1 MRITVT
7 QFRLKNRRWFGRNN
21 IHFFIISGDAEK
33 ILEVY
38 AKLPDN
44 KKPMLMVIMNA
55 LISGMEIQEMLAG
68 KQNIWKTDNL
78 ICVLRGA
85 ASSYKNAGLAEPMQ

>member
-1 MRITVT
+1 MNKTENKDYSPE
-7 QFRLKNRRWFGRNN
+7 L
-21 IHFFIISGDAEK
+21 ISDAEK

-55 LISGMEIQEMLAG
+55 LIGLITKDE
-68 KQNIWKTDNL
+68 TDWL
-78 ICVLRGA
+78 MKIER
-85 ASSYKNAGLAEPMQ
+85 

>member
-1 MRITVT
+1 MNAT
-7 QFRLKNRRWFGRNN
+7 KNENYSPEQ
-21 IHFFIISGDAEK
+21 ISDAEK

-44 KKPMLMVIMNA
+44 KKPVLMVIINA
-55 LISGMEIQEMLAG
+55 LISGMEIQETLAG
-68 KQNIWKTDNL
+68 KQTVWKDRKLNSEA
-78 ICVLRGA
+78 RGA

>member
-1 MRITVT
+1 MNAV
-7 QFRLKNRRWFGRNN
+7 KNENYSPEQ
-21 IHFFIISGDAEK
+21 ISDAEK

-55 LISGMEIQEMLAG
+55 LISGMEIQDMLAG
-68 KQNIWKTDNL
+68 KQTI
-78 ICVLRGA
+78 
-85 ASSYKNAGLAEPMQ
+85 

>member
-1 MRITVT
+1 MNKTENKDYSPE
-7 QFRLKNRRWFGRNN
+7 L
-21 IHFFIISGDAEK
+21 ISDAEK

-44 KKPMLMVIMNA
+44 KKHMLMVIMNA

-68 KQNIWKTDNL
+68 KQNI
-78 ICVLRGA
+78 
-85 ASSYKNAGLAEPMQ
+85 

>member
-1 MRITVT
+1 MNAV
-7 QFRLKNRRWFGRNN
+7 KNENYSPEQ
-21 IHFFIISGDAEK
+21 ISDAEK

-55 LISGMEIQEMLAG
+55 LISGMEIQGMLAG
-68 KQNIWKTDNL
+68 KQTI
-78 ICVLRGA
+78 
-85 ASSYKNAGLAEPMQ
+85 

>member
-1 MRITVT
+1 MQKGEITMNAV
-7 QFRLKNRRWFGRNN
+7 KNENYSPEQ
-21 IHFFIISGDAEK
+21 ISDAEK

-44 KKPMLMVIMNA
+44 KKPVLMVIINA

-68 KQNIWKTDNL
+68 KQT
-78 ICVLRGA
+78 V
-85 ASSYKNAGLAEPMQ
+85 

>member
-1 MRITVT
+1 MNKTENKDYSPE
-7 QFRLKNRRWFGRNN
+7 L
-21 IHFFIISGDAEK
+21 ISDAEK

-55 LISGMEIQEMLAG
+55 LITTNY
-68 KQNIWKTDNL
+68 KKVNIITPK
-78 ICVLRGA
+78 
-85 ASSYKNAGLAEPMQ
+85 SSSIFQSELSYCNTHSECLMC

>member
-1 MRITVT
+1 MNAV
-7 QFRLKNRRWFGRNN
+7 KNENYSPEQ
-21 IHFFIISGDAEK
+21 ISDAEK

-55 LISGMEIQEMLAG
+55 LISVMEIQEMLAG
-68 KQNIWKTDNL
+68 KQTI
-78 ICVLRGA
+78 
-85 ASSYKNAGLAEPMQ
+85 

>member
-1 MRITVT
+1 MNAV
-7 QFRLKNRRWFGRNN
+7 KNENYSPEQ
-21 IHFFIISGDAEK
+21 ISDAEK
-33 ILEVY
+33 VLEVY

-68 KQNIWKTDNL
+68 KQT
-78 ICVLRGA
+78 V
-85 ASSYKNAGLAEPMQ
+85 

>member
-1 MRITVT
+1 MNAV
-7 QFRLKNRRWFGRNN
+7 KNENYSPEQ
-21 IHFFIISGDAEK
+21 ISDAEK
-33 ILEVY
+33 VLEVY

-68 KQNIWKTDNL
+68 KQTI
-78 ICVLRGA
+78 
-85 ASSYKNAGLAEPMQ
+85 

>member
-1 MRITVT
+1 MNAV
-7 QFRLKNRRWFGRNN
+7 KNENYSPEQ
-21 IHFFIISGDAEK
+21 ISDAEK

-55 LISGMEIQEMLAG
+55 LISGMEIQEILAG
-68 KQNIWKTDNL
+68 KQTI
-78 ICVLRGA
+78 
-85 ASSYKNAGLAEPMQ
+85 

>member
-1 MRITVT
+1 MNAV
-7 QFRLKNRRWFGRNN
+7 KNENYSPEQ
-21 IHFFIISGDAEK
+21 ISDAEK

-68 KQNIWKTDNL
+68 KQT
-78 ICVLRGA
+78 V
-85 ASSYKNAGLAEPMQ
+85 

>member
-1 MRITVT
+1 MNAV
-7 QFRLKNRRWFGRNN
+7 KNENYSPEQ
-21 IHFFIISGDAEK
+21 ISDAEK

-68 KQNIWKTDNL
+68 KQSI
-78 ICVLRGA
+78 
-85 ASSYKNAGLAEPMQ
+85 

>member
-1 MRITVT
+1 MNAV
-7 QFRLKNRRWFGRNN
+7 KNENYSPEQ
-21 IHFFIISGDAEK
+21 ISDAEK

-44 KKPMLMVIMNA
+44 KKPILMVIMNA

-68 KQNIWKTDNL
+68 KQTI
-78 ICVLRGA
+78 
-85 ASSYKNAGLAEPMQ
+85 

>member
-1 MRITVT
+1 MSAI
-7 QFRLKNRRWFGRNN
+7 KNENYSPEQ
-21 IHFFIISGDAEK
+21 ISDAEK

-44 KKPMLMVIMNA
+44 KKPVLMVIINA

-68 KQNIWKTDNL
+68 KQS
-78 ICVLRGA
+78 V
-85 ASSYKNAGLAEPMQ
+85 

>member
-1 MRITVT
+1 MNKTENKDYSPE
-7 QFRLKNRRWFGRNN
+7 L
-21 IHFFIISGDAEK
+21 ISDAEK

-68 KQNIWKTDNL
+68 KQNI
-78 ICVLRGA
+78 
-85 ASSYKNAGLAEPMQ
+85 

>member
-1 MRITVT
+1 MNAV
-7 QFRLKNRRWFGRNN
+7 KNENYSPEQ
-21 IHFFIISGDAEK
+21 ISDAEK

-44 KKPMLMVIMNA
+44 KKPMLMVIINA

-68 KQNIWKTDNL
+68 KQTI
-78 ICVLRGA
+78 
-85 ASSYKNAGLAEPMQ
+85 

>member
-1 MRITVT
+1 MNAV
-7 QFRLKNRRWFGRNN
+7 KNENYSPEQ
-21 IHFFIISGDAEK
+21 ISDAEK

-68 KQNIWKTDNL
+68 KQTI
-78 ICVLRGA
+78 
-85 ASSYKNAGLAEPMQ
+85 